1 MVWEQNGSRRPLGF
15 TQGTRRA
22 LEIRSERDGNER
34 GAGYPSRP
42 ASTARASCTS
52 AMSAR
57 SVNKP

>member
-1 MVWEQNGSRRPLGF
+1 MVWEQNGSKRPLGL

-52 AMSAR
+52 AMSAQ
-57 SVNKP
+57 SVNKA